1 MMSVVESNRLT
12 RSDRFYWL
20 IASVPP
26 LLLGVLLIVG
36 VIRDQLLASQVRR
49 SLASFVDEGIPHD
62 SHSLTVA
69 IDNRVSKEQSKA
81 WQEIAVAASYLET
94 EWWPLY
100 GQVADIDLLVP
111 SNMAWKAEPVAIAF
125 AEQAAPVVAQIAAL
139 NESARPVWQPIF
151 YDDDKGLATQ
161 LSHHRSVS
169 RLLFHEFR
177 VAYHEGDSARALRAL
192 TLIDRISRAFDGEHL
207 VVCEL
212 VHAAVEFRQT
222 ELTRESL
229 ASDFWTAE
237 QLAEM
242 RQMNAARLPLYK
254 RWRDMI
260 DDTQG
265 SIIVDANK
273 QAMESPTYRMTTTA
287 TWDLLS
293 LIGQVKNTLTSDT
306 LEQYSQAPDRMRQF
320 DYDLPRR
327 LTSSITDVP
336 FARSNQ
342 LVQSAMP
349 TLQPLADT
357 FFRLQM
363 QRNWTTTAIGIKQFR
378 LQFGRFPSSL
388 TELSQVGLTS
398 NEWTAVIT
406 PVYGAELS
414 FGYKVAADQSEA
426 ILWTLSPQRAI
437 DSGVGISKQPPSELE
452 QLADMIQQ
460 MEVRI
465 R

>member
-1 MMSVVESNRLT
+1 
-12 RSDRFYWL
+12 
-20 IASVPP
+20 
-26 LLLGVLLIVG
+26 
-36 VIRDQLLASQVRR
+36 
-49 SLASFVDEGIPHD
+49 
-62 SHSLTVA
+62 
-69 IDNRVSKEQSKA
+69 
-81 WQEIAVAASYLET
+81 
-94 EWWPLY
+94 
-100 GQVADIDLLVP
+100 
-111 SNMAWKAEPVAIAF
+111 
-125 AEQAAPVVAQIAAL
+125 
-139 NESARPVWQPIF
+139 
-151 YDDDKGLATQ
+151 
-161 LSHHRSVS
+161 
-169 RLLFHEFR
+169 
-177 VAYHEGDSARALRAL
+177 
-192 TLIDRISRAFDGEHL
+192 
-207 VVCEL
+207 
-212 VHAAVEFRQT
+212 
-222 ELTRESL
+222 
-229 ASDFWTAE
+229 
-237 QLAEM
+237 
-242 RQMNAARLPLYK
+242 MNAARLPLYK

-398 NEWTAVIT
+398 DEWTAVIT

-452 QLADMIQQ
+452 QLADMNQQ

>member
-1 MMSVVESNRLT
+1 MSIIESNRFT

-26 LLLGVLLIVG
+26 LLLSGLLIVG
-36 VIRDQLLASQVRR
+36 VIREQFLASQVRR
-49 SLASFVDEGIPHD
+49 ILASFVDEGIPFD

-69 IDNRVSKEQSKA
+69 IDKRVSKEQSKA
-81 WQEIAVAASYLET
+81 WQEIAAAATYLEA
-94 EWWPLY
+94 EWSPLY

-139 NESARPVWQPIF
+139 NESARPVWQPIVN
-151 YDDDKGLATQ
+151 DDLMGVVTQ
-161 LSHHRSVS
+161 LSDHRSVT
-169 RLLFHEFR
+169 RLLSLEFR
-177 VAYHEGDSARALRAL
+177 VAYHKGDSARALRAL
-192 TLIDRISRAFDGEHL
+192 MLIDRISRALDGEHL
-207 VVCEL
+207 SVCEL
-212 VHAAVEFRQT
+212 VQAAVEFRQT
-222 ELTRESL
+222 ELIRESL
-229 ASDFWTAE
+229 TSDFWTAE

-242 RQMNAARLPLYK
+242 RQLNAKRISIDK

-260 DDTQG
+260 DDERA
-265 SIIVDANK
+265 IVFVNANK
-273 QAMESPTYRMTTTA
+273 QAIESPSDRMTATA

-293 LIGQVKNTLTSDT
+293 LIGTVKNTLTMDT
-306 LEQYSQAPDRMRQF
+306 LEQYSQAPSRMIQF
-320 DYDLPRR
+320 DYNLPWQ
-327 LTSSITDVP
+327 LTNSITDIP
-336 FARSNQ
+336 FARSSS
-342 LVQSAMP
+342 LVHSVMP
-349 TLQPLADT
+349 TLQSLADT

-378 LQFGRFPSSL
+378 LQVGRFPSSL

-398 NEWTAVIT
+398 DVWTAVIS
-406 PVYGAELS
+406 PVSDDKLS

-426 ILWTLSPQRAI
+426 ILWTLSPQYMLNTVI
-437 DSGVGISKQPPSELE
+437 TISEQPPSELE
-452 QLADMIQQ
+452 EFAGLIQQ